1 MHPAVVKHVLLPLHE
16 LALRRGT
23 LRYLRELEQSQ
34 WWTLDR
40 LRDFQAVKLRRLL
53 VHAHAQCPFF
63 RARLD
68 AAGVDPTTVTLAALA
83 ALPTLSKADI
93 FEHAADLTNSTV
105 PGGLYHC
112 TTGGSTGKPLAFK
125 IDRRRQAADQ
135 AARARTRRWFGIDLG
150 ERELYLWG
158 SPVELA
164 AQDRLKAVRDALTNH
179 RLLNAF
185 RMTPSAMSAYLDEI
199 ARFDPVH
206 IFGYPSSIAR
216 LVRHAVAGGRSIQ
229 ARSLRAVFATGE
241 LFQPADRATIE
252 EHVSVPVADGYGSR
266 EGGFVAHE
274 CPRRNVGPPPA
285 LDVAKP
291 CQGWPTHETSD
302 PGDAPGRPPRDA
314 QRGYHVTMESLI
326 VELLDAA
333 GRPVP
338 DGQPGEIT
346 LTHLDAFG
354 MPFIRYRT
362 GDIARRSGQ
371 ACPCGRGLELLQIIE
386 GRRTD
391 MLRTAAGG
399 FAHALSVIYVLRD
412 EPAVREFKITQQP
425 NLDLDVQIVP
435 RAPLD
440 AARQTHI
447 AEQLKRR
454 IGPDIDVRID
464 LKDEIPPDPSGK
476 HRCVVSLAS

>member
-1 MHPAVVKHVLLPLHE
+1 MLPTVVKHVLLPLHE

-34 WWTLDR
+34 WWALDR
-40 LRDFQAVKLRRLL
+40 LHDLQVAKLRRLL
-53 VHAHAQCPFF
+53 VHAHAQCPFY

-68 AAGVDPTTVTLAALA
+68 AAGVDPTTVTLDALA
-83 ALPTLSKADI
+83 SLPTLSKADI
-93 FEHAADLTNSTV
+93 LEHATDLADPTV

-112 TTGGSTGKPLAFK
+112 TTGGSTGTPLAFK

-150 ERELYLWG
+150 ERELYVWG

-185 RMTPSAMSAYLDEI
+185 RMTPSAMSTYLDEI

-252 EHVSVPVADGYGSR
+252 EHGAVPVADGYGSR

-274 CPRRNVGPPPA
+274 CPERA
-285 LDVAKP
+285 
-291 CQGWPTHETSD
+291 
-302 PGDAPGRPPRDA
+302 
-314 QRGYHVTMESLI
+314 YHVTMESLI
-326 VELLDAA
+326 VELLDAV

-354 MPFIRYRT
+354 MPFVRYRT
-362 GDIARRSGQ
+362 GDIARRTGQ
-371 ACPCGRGLELLQIIE
+371 ACSCGRGLELLQIIE

-391 MLRTAAGG
+391 MLRTAADG